1 VRLNPSFHRACR
13 GKLRQPGEFKRLAHN
28 MHLWKFAA
36 SVILLGAATASA
48 ARDDFLISCAG
59 SPPDA
64 VLQLPAPLANW
75 GRVYCTKY
83 GHTLAAKDRW
93 IWSFP
98 GAYAPVHLPAQMVR
112 EHPRE
117 LRHAAYFKR
126 IELVQLG
133 NREAERAADR
143 LNEKLGTRA
152 DSPVSSAYRL
162 VLTNQDGGKHTILFV
177 LTTREVEIGKGHWG
191 IWCDEECK
199 DGSPFMLLNYEG
211 QQK

>member
-1 VRLNPSFHRACR
+1 
-13 GKLRQPGEFKRLAHN
+13 
-28 MHLWKFAA
+28 MHLRRIAA
-36 SVILLGAATASA
+36 SSVFIVAATNVA
-48 ARDDFLISCAG
+48 AQDDFLIPCTG

-75 GRVYCTKY
+75 GQVYCTKF

-98 GAYAPVHLPAQMVR
+98 GALAPVHLPAQMAR
-112 EHPRE
+112 EQPRE
-117 LRHAAYFKR
+117 VRHAAYFKR

-133 NREAERAADR
+133 SQEAEGAAER
-143 LNEKLGTRA
+143 LNRKLGTRA

-162 VLTNQDGGKHTILFV
+162 LLTNQDGDSHTLLFV
-177 LTTREVEIGKGHWG
+177 VTAREVELGKGHWG
-191 IWCDEECK
+191 LWCDKGCI

-211 QQK
+211 QRK